1 MTHSFPTQPSAERRK
16 PANGLPEPIA
26 ALDWDKWQSIR
37 FKDEHSLWKD
47 QDLNFQARFFH
58 LGFTIRTPVH
68 MYEIVDGQ
76 ATEIAYDSAM
86 FDYGQSGVKAGSLP
100 KDLGFAGFRL
110 HYRDDLV
117 RDVAA
122 FLVPSY
128 FGAVGRDKRYGHLAR
143 EQKRRKTGR

>member
-86 FDYGQSGVKAGSLP
+86 FDYGKSGVKAGSLP
-100 KDLGFAGFRL
+100 TDLAFAGFRL
-110 HYRDDLV
+110 NYRDAFV
-117 RDVAA
+117 PAVPAFQGAA
-122 FLVPSY
+122 S
-128 FGAVGRDKRYGHLAR
+128 FGAGG
-143 EQKRRKTGR
+143 

>member
-86 FDYGQSGVKAGSLP
+86 FDYGKSGVKAGSLP
-100 KDLGFAGFRL
+100 KDLCFAGFRTNYL
-110 HYRDDLV
+110 SSFVSDG
-117 RDVAA
+117 AA
-122 FLVPSY
+122 FQRASY
-128 FGAVGRDKRYGHLAR
+128 FRAVGGDQPYGH
-143 EQKRRKTGR
+143 